1 MTKLQ
6 TPRRSQAERT
16 RASKEK
22 IIQAASEYF
31 AQQGYRGARMADIAK
46 AANLTEPGLLHH
58 FPSKNH
64 LLMAVLA
71 ERDRVDRVRFDPSVS
86 SEKGDLLA
94 SLEQLVEF
102 NETVPG
108 LVQLFTILVA
118 ESIQDQ
124 HPGHDFFKQRYQSAR
139 EQDSEF
145 LRQGQAQG
153 HIRADISVEDLVIML
168 YAMMDGLQIQWLF
181 EPEKI
186 DMARI
191 FRQFV
196 RLLRGE
202 EKPINAAEEA
212 V

>member
-1 MTKLQ
+1 MSKLQ
-6 TPRRSQAERT
+6 QTRRTQAERT

-22 IIQAASEYF
+22 IIQAASEFF
-31 AQQGYRGARMADIAK
+31 AQQGYRGAKMADIAK

-58 FPSKNH
+58 FASKTH

-71 ERDRVDRVRFDPSVS
+71 ERDRVDRERFGPSLLGEMGNPLS
-86 SEKGDLLA
+86 SLQK
-94 SLEQLVEF
+94 LVEY

-118 ESIQDQ
+118 ESIQEQ
-124 HPGHDFFKQRYQSAR
+124 HPAHNFFMQRYQNGR
-139 EQDSEF
+139 EQDIEV

-153 HIRADISVEDLVIML
+153 EIRSDIPAEDLTIML

-191 FRQFV
+191 FGQFV

-202 EKPINAAEEA
+202 
-212 V
+212 